1 MANVILPFSLDRG
14 EEKLTDRGSLVMVD
28 EYAQV
33 IGLPE
38 EVNEEFPSPGSNR
51 GIEPSAYVR
60 TLACHFF
67 EGGRHIEVVRQIKTD
82 RGFHALVDIRQMPG
96 PDGNRGH
103 VATPWAIGFGGWGEA
118 KAGRRFGAATTCWLA
133 AI

>member
-28 EYAQV
+28 EHAQA

-38 EVNEEFPSPGSNR
+38 KVDRELPAPDSNR
-51 GIEPSAYVR
+51 GIDPSVYVR

-67 EGGRHIEVVRQIKTD
+67 EGGHHIEVVRQIKTD
-82 RGFHALVDIRQMPG
+82 RGFHALVDIGQMPG

-103 VATPWAIGFGGWGEA
+103 VPTQLATGFAAWEEA
-118 KAGRRFGAATTCWLA
+118 KSGRRFGAASTCQLA
-133 AI
+133 AT